1 MLMPGANGE
10 CSVGQ
15 LVVKFI
21 LLGRFGH
28 TRREDLMSQTSLA
41 HATDFRS
48 AVLRSNSNDDPDA
61 ALVTDT
67 ISDLCHLTSSP
78 LDCHLGVDQ
87 IVLLSQQTSYIFLV
101 RLVFE
106 RAVERVV

>member
-21 LLGRFGH
+21 LLGHFGH

-41 HATDFRS
+41 HATDFKI
-48 AVLRSNSNDDPDA
+48 AVLGSNSNDDPDSA
-61 ALVTDT
+61 IITDT
-67 ISDLCHLTSSP
+67 ISNFCHSTSSP
-78 LDCHLGVDQ
+78 LDCHFGVDQ
-87 IVLLSQQTSYIFLV
+87 IVLLPQ
-101 RLVFE
+101 
-106 RAVERVV
+106 